1 MAWITP
7 DGTHSERTKLW
18 LSLPELKEYLDSIRR
33 PSPMVAPVWHVPG
46 PWIASKSA
54 VRAYLG
60 LTAEKAQHLER
71 MTPEGRERLTPQKA
85 LHGVLAKRR
94 RTETVDLTEDDELVE
109 TPVKLERVKL
119 GLFGLEPVKRL
130 KLERLE
136 LEPDSRSAEVK
147 AELLSQDEP
156 DSMSAE
162 VKAELLS
169 QDEQEISQLLQR
181 IKTEQTEEEEATQ
194 PGQSPTPY
202 QSRPSQ
208 PDDWYDVLV
217 MTADP
222 EPSGPPVAADPEYGP
237 PGTADPEY
245 GPPGTADEGPSGPPA
260 AQESLDDKIEEFG
273 PSQRSSPPR
282 RYNFNALMGYRPKT
296 SDAET
301 LPYDDQASE
310 SLSQG
315 NTFRRFP
322 SF

>member
-1 MAWITP
+1 MA
-7 DGTHSERTKLW
+7 
-18 LSLPELKEYLDSIRR
+18 
-33 PSPMVAPVWHVPG
+33 APVWHVPG

-60 LTAEKAQHLER
+60 LTPEKAQHLER
-71 MTPEGRERLTPQKA
+71 MTPAGRERLTPQKA

-181 IKTEQTEEEEATQ
+181 IKTEQTEEEEEEEATQ

-217 MTADP
+217 MTADPEPSGPPGTADP

-282 RYNFNALMGYRPKT
+282 RCNFNALMGYRPKT

-315 NTFRRFP
+315 NAFRRFP

>member
-1 MAWITP
+1 MHACKTCQHSQHKNASQLWTKFPFGRCNKGVRNNGLALHAKSNATFETCVLPGRNKQPITQC
-7 DGTHSERTKLW
+7 SSQVKL
-18 LSLPELKEYLDSIRR
+18 E
-33 PSPMVAPVWHVPG
+33 PV
-46 PWIASKSA
+46 K
-54 VRAYLG
+54 LG
-60 LTAEKAQHLER
+60 LFWLE
-71 MTPEGRERLTPQKA
+71 
-85 LHGVLAKRR
+85 
-94 RTETVDLTEDDELVE
+94 
-109 TPVKLERVKL
+109 PVKLER
-119 GLFGLEPVKRL
+119 L
-130 KLERLE
+130 KLE
-136 LEPDSRSAEVK
+136 
-147 AELLSQDEP
+147 
-156 DSMSAE
+156 SMSAE

-181 IKTEQTEEEEATQ
+181 IKTEQTEEEEEEEEATQ

-245 GPPGTADEGPSGPPA
+245 GPSGTADEGPSGPPA

-282 RYNFNALMGYRPKT
+282 RYNFNALMGYRT
-296 SDAET
+296 SHSSSDAET

>member
-1 MAWITP
+1 MA
-7 DGTHSERTKLW
+7 
-18 LSLPELKEYLDSIRR
+18 
-33 PSPMVAPVWHVPG
+33 APVWHVPG

-60 LTAEKAQHLER
+60 LTPEKAQHLER
-71 MTPEGRERLTPQKA
+71 MTPKGRERLTPQKA

-109 TPVKLERVKL
+109 TPVKLEPVKL

-181 IKTEQTEEEEATQ
+181 IKTEQTEEEEEEEEEEEATQ

-222 EPSGPPVAADPEYGP
+222 EPSGPPVTADPEPYGS
-237 PGTADPEY
+237 PGTADPES

-282 RYNFNALMGYRPKT
+282 RYNFNALMGYRT
-296 SDAET
+296 SHSSSDAET

-322 SF
+322 NF